1 MSRHNR
7 ARSAGIAETS
17 SSVKNE
23 TVERLAR
30 WLELP
35 LRHELRAADMPLMD
49 AAAVQASLEA
59 KLSHTGSSRPVLQF
73 NQFPDELLVTIY
85 NQV

>member
-1 MSRHNR
+1 M
-7 ARSAGIAETS
+7 T
-17 SSVKNE
+17 
-23 TVERLAR
+23 LAR
-30 WLELP
+30 KEENW
-35 LRHELRAADMPLMD
+35 RSCFCDTRLRAANMPLMD

-73 NQFPDELLVTIY
+73 NQFPDELLVIVY